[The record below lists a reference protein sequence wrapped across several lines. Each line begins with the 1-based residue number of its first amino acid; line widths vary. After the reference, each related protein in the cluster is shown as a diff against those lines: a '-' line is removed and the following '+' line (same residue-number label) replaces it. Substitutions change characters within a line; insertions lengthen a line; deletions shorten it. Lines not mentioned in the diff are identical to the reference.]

1 MIMKKKLIAN
11 FEGDSYNHSNWM
23 YEKTRNVLE
32 SICHLI
38 DTTKDMEGETWD
50 YLIPALNDC
59 LKLYAFWSGDRD
71 IYSPDV
77 MSFLTGRGYKGFR
90 HLAYVSGN
98 SPLKDEL
105 TQKLEDNNTIKEIFA
120 LITPDNNRTK
130 IYDEL
135 TKIENKNKWCRIIE
149 DDLERVTMGEKN
161 WKWFYD
167 RHKNDN
173 MKDIV
178 VDFQTLIKNNAK
190 EVTQC
195 PNPTY
200 PLQ

>member
-1 MIMKKKLIAN
+1 MKKKVDAR
-11 FEGDSYNHSNWM
+11 FEGDNYDQSTWA
-23 YEKTRNVLE
+23 YEKTQNVLTE
-32 SICHLI
+32 ICRLI
-38 DTTKDMEGETWD
+38 DITKDMEAETWD

-77 MSFLTGRGYKGFR
+77 MSFLTEHGYKGFQ

-98 SPLKDEL
+98 STVKDEI
-105 TQKLEDNNTIKEIFA
+105 TQKLEDNNTTREIFA

-135 TKIENKNKWCRIIE
+135 TKIANKNKWCRIIE

-161 WKWFYD
+161 WSWFYD
-167 RHKNDN
+167 RHKNDKMN
-173 MKDIV
+173 DIL
-178 VDFQTLIKNNAK
+178 VDFQTLIRNNVK
-190 EVTQC
+190 EVDE
-195 PNPTY
+195 
-200 PLQ
+200 